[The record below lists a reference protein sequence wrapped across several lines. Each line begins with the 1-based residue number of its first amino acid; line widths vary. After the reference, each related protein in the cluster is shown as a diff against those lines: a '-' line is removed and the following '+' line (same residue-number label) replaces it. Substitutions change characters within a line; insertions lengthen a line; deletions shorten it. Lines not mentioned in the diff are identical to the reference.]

1 MKQPQADRRPFSV
14 DRRVGAGMFAVALA
28 LFVLTAGRTVAPGYP
43 ADALWARLG
52 GEAPLPVLHPL
63 WGGAVR
69 LLERIP
75 GITAAR
81 AVNLFS
87 ALCGAACAGLL
98 AALMGRVRY
107 RGLLVDGAPGRF
119 VRERQAR
126 RLSGWVAGLYLAV
139 SIPFWTAST
148 RSLPDSFHLFLLLLA
163 AWLFS
168 EFQQQ
173 GRLRHLAALGLLYG
187 AGLVESPLFLLFF
200 PVLVVR
206 VLSELYRLRAIGSR
220 RAHLLFWGGLLMGLG
235 LLPLHLADLAGRS
248 AHLGAAQ
255 HLGGLLWEFGHAQ
268 AAAAVKFRLHSG
280 FLALM
285 FLAIVPWTMVFVLS
299 RRSPWNYDLDQ
310 VLVRYVFLAGLL
322 AVLYD
327 APFSFWR
334 ILGFAGLMLPAHALL
349 AASLGFIAGEL
360 WIEGGRTLPSDAG
373 LFRRAVR
380 RASWG
385 AALLLPVLILGAGV
399 RNRPITDT
407 RPAEAVRQAADDML
421 DRLNGRDVV
430 FSEPGMDVPLK
441 LAARERKHPLILMQ
455 IRHLN
460 SPVYLRRQAR
470 RFPAGPLR
478 NALRAGQI
486 DRFLEALLLTEEGL
500 GRVAFLDLADVF
512 RPYGYLVPNRWIYR
526 LAAVPG
532 EVDWMALAES
542 QQAFWECWSGPVRV
556 HPGNPARF
564 HLVQLQNQAAKS
576 ANNLGVALAEKGHAS
591 AAESAFRAAMRLNPD
606 NLCARMNLADL
617 LRDRLPAEAE
627 ALAAGVAAVSRQ
639 QERVL
644 WALSIHHGF
653 LLDAPGWIRRDAVWA
668 LSGQPLGAEAGRRF
682 PVRTDLAALAREQ
695 FLDQVYLQWGRKP
708 LDEFIL
714 RASLTRDERNLPVFQ
729 ELVRLAI
736 RRNDPVVAE
745 AYLAQAL
752 KLGLPDRQAA
762 FDRAMIAYLR
772 DGPRVAE
779 RMLEDL
785 TREDPANV
793 RAWLARA
800 LWAEPDSETE
810 QQALNRLRELDPK
823 DPVVHLVLAW
833 RQMGRRDWARARTAC
848 ETAIHLDRQ
857 HVLAWEL
864 LLAWAQAREDP
875 ALIQACRKALR
886 ELSPT
891 HPQHALDAAASFA
904 RRQNWEPAEEILRAA
919 LCHSRNPDLLHAL
932 AGIIMT
938 QDGDWAEARA
948 LLDEAIL
955 RRPFQPDYRLTR
967 MEILFRLNDWD
978 AAEEDRLVLAKICP
992 ESIRWRWL
1000 EMKWRAIRGQL
1011 PLPLGRLRE
1020 LARRRNEL
1028 TLEQQNELKK
1038 WIASGQTK

>member
-1 MKQPQADRRPFSV
+1 MKKPQADRHPFSV
-14 DRRVGAGMFAVALA
+14 DRRVGAGMCAVALA
-28 LFVLTAGRTVAPGYP
+28 LFVLTAGRTFFPGYP

-52 GEAPLPVLHPL
+52 GEFPLPVLHPL

-69 LLERIP
+69 LLDGIP

-107 RGLLVDGAPGRF
+107 RGLLVDSAPDRF

-168 EFQQQ
+168 QFQQQ

-187 AGLVESPLFLLFF
+187 AGLVESPLFLLFL

-206 VLSELYRLRAIGSR
+206 VLSELYRLRAIRSR
-220 RAHLLFWGGLLMGLG
+220 RAHLLFWGGLLMGMG

-248 AHLGAAQ
+248 AHLGPAP

-268 AAAAVKFRLHSG
+268 VAAAVKFRLHSG

-360 WIEGGRTLPSDAG
+360 WIDGGRMLPSDAG
-373 LFRRAVR
+373 FFRRAVR

-430 FSEPGMDVPLK
+430 FADPGMDVPLK

-455 IRHLN
+455 IRQLN

-478 NALRAGQI
+478 DALRAGKI
-486 DRFLEALLLTEEGL
+486 DRFLEALLLTEEGM

-512 RPYGYLVPNRWIYR
+512 RPYGYLVPDRWIYR
-526 LAAVPG
+526 LAAAAG
-532 EVDWMALAES
+532 EVDWISLAES
-542 QQAFWECWSGPVRV
+542 QQPFWERWSGPVRV

-564 HLVQLQNQAAKS
+564 HLDQLQNQAAKS

-617 LRDRLPAEAE
+617 LNDRAPAEAE
-627 ALAAGVAAVSRQ
+627 ALAAGVEAVSRH

-653 LLDAPGWIRRDAVWA
+653 LLDAPGWVQRDAIWA
-668 LSGQPLGAEAGRRF
+668 LSGQPLGIQAGRRQ
-682 PVRTDLAALAREQ
+682 PVRTDLPALAREQ

-708 LDEFIL
+708 ADEFIL
-714 RASLTRDERNLPVFQ
+714 RASLTRDERNLPVFR

-736 RRNDPVVAE
+736 RRNDPVVAD

-762 FDRAMIAYLR
+762 FDRAMIAFLR
-772 DGPRVAE
+772 DGQHAAE
-779 RMLEDL
+779 DILDDL
-785 TREDPANV
+785 VREDPAHV

-810 QQALNRLRELDPK
+810 QQALSRLRELDPK
-823 DPVVHLVLAW
+823 ESGVHLALAW
-833 RQMGRRDWARARTAC
+833 RQMGRQDWASARTAC

-857 HVLAWEL
+857 SALAWEL

-875 ALIQACRKALR
+875 ALIQACRMALR

-904 RRQNWEPAEEILRAA
+904 RRQNWEPAEEVLRAA
-919 LCHSRNPDLLHAL
+919 LHHSRNPDLLHAL
-932 AGIIMT
+932 AGIIMA
-938 QDGDWAEARA
+938 QVGDWAEARA
-948 LLDEAIL
+948 LLDEAIM

-967 MEILFRLNDWD
+967 MEVLYRLNDGD
-978 AAEEDRLVLAKICP
+978 AAEEDRLVLAKIAP

-1000 EMKWRAIRGQL
+1000 EMKWRAARGED
-1011 PLPLGRLRE
+1011 PLPPDRLRE

-1028 TLEQQNELKK
+1028 RLEQQNELKK
-1038 WIASGQTK
+1038 WIATGQTK